1 MPLYVMYFMHIHS
14 RCIEYTLIF
23 LTNLSMQWILKN
35 NYLEQRVCHSL
46 TYIMIYPR
54 NMWTCLFYTWYVVL
68 LHWTWASCITSPPQ
82 TLACACCGLLLGR
95 LHSWFGRHC
104 WCLPNRVCLVQIY
117 IDIPREPFIMNHW
130 KYIACMGLNALSVLS
145 LNHKSFIN
153 RSK

>member
-54 NMWTCLFYTWYVVL
+54 NMWMCLFYTWYVVL
-68 LHWTWASCITSPPQ
+68 LIERERLASPRHLKHLHALAVGFCWAGCTLGLVGTVGAYQ
-82 TLACACCGLLLGR
+82 TGCV
-95 LHSWFGRHC
+95 WF
-104 WCLPNRVCLVQIY
+104 
-117 IDIPREPFIMNHW
+117 
-130 KYIACMGLNALSVLS
+130 KYILIFQGSPS
-145 LNHKSFIN
+145 S
-153 RSK
+153 